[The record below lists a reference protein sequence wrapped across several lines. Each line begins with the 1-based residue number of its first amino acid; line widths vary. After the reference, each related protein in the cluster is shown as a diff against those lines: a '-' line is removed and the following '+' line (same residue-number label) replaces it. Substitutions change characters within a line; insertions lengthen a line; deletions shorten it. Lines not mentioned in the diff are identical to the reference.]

1 MSKEQDKKELSGD
14 ELEGSSRQVEISEE
28 ALEGVSGR
36 GAAAMKGPLR
46 KLSTVV
52 DATGDLPGDLP

>member
-14 ELEGSSRQVEISEE
+14 ELEGSSRQAEISEE

-36 GAAAMKGPLR
+36 GAEAMKGPLR

-52 DATGDLPGDLP
+52 DATDL